1 MWKTNMPDESSA
13 DLRAALRRRVQ
24 AFWRVK
30 LGVMLVGNTVFWT
43 LYLFLSR
50 HALAPI
56 HNLPMTWLD
65 RWAGFRPHRWSWVY
79 ESNFLLVGAVP
90 WLLQTRS
97 EIRRYLSGFV
107 LLAGVSFLAFLIY
120 PVSSPRPLDH
130 DSDPF
135 LIFITHVDGPLNAFP
150 SLHAATLIYTVCL
163 ILRLFGPTHRE
174 STTAGVLPL
183 LPPRQERAGE
193 RRAVFRVVAA
203 VLSVWTLLILFA
215 TLATK
220 QHYALDLLAGA
231 LLGCV
236 AYWFAWRGSTTDAIA
251 RASTDRNVGAV
262 SHAG

>member
-1 MWKTNMPDESSA
+1 MPDGSSA

-24 AFWRVK
+24 ALWRVK
-30 LGVMLVGNTVFWT
+30 LGVMLVGNTVFWA
-43 LYLFLSR
+43 LYLLLSR

-65 RWAGFRPHRWSWVY
+65 RWAGFRPHGWSWVY

-107 LLAGVSFLAFLIY
+107 LLAGVSLLTFLIY
-120 PVSSPRPLDH
+120 PVSSPRPLGR

-163 ILRLFGPTHRE
+163 ILRLFGPTDRE

-183 LPPRQERAGE
+183 LPPSGE
-193 RRAVFRVVAA
+193 RRAVLRMVAMG
-203 VLSVWTLLILFA
+203 LGLWTLLILFA

-251 RASTDRNVGAV
+251 RASTERNVGAV